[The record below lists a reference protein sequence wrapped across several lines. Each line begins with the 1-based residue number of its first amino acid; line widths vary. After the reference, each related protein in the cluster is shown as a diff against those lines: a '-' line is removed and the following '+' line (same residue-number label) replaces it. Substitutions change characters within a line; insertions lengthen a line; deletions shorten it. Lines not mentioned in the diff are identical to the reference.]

1 MSMKKRITGLYT
13 TAITT
18 PSTPPRR
25 TPLQGDQWLLPWSHA
40 VVSLLRANQRD
51 AADLIETL
59 KPQTVAEMRA
69 CFLTTRIK
77 TLPTGEKRLC
87 AIFPDGPNRAIL
99 I

>member
-1 MSMKKRITGLYT
+1 MSIKARITGLYT
-13 TAITT
+13 TAIVTA
-18 PSTPPRR
+18 STPPRR
-25 TPLQGDQWLLPWSHA
+25 TPLPGDQWLLPWARA

-69 CFLTTRIK
+69 CFPRTCIK
-77 TLPTGEKRLC
+77 TSPTGEKRLC
-87 AIFPDGPNRAIL
+87 AVFPDAPNRAIP